1 MNITV
6 ADLKANLDELLRKA
20 ANGEELRVTS
30 HGKPYV
36 RIAPAEPPKR
46 KLPRVGAFE
55 GQPYWMAPDFD
66 ELGPE
71 WDEYVR

>member
-6 ADLKANLDELLRKA
+6 AEMKANMSEILRKA
-20 ANGEELRVTS
+20 ANGEDIAVTK

-36 RIAPAEPPKR
+36 KIIAEKPAK
-46 KLPRVGAFE
+46 KKSLHGIWKGKFE
-55 GQPYWMAPDFD
+55 VPDDFD

-71 WDEYVR
+71 WDEYIK

>member
-6 ADLKANLDELLRKA
+6 AEMKANVSEILRKA
-20 ANGEELRVTS
+20 ANGEEIAITK

-36 RIAPAEPPKR
+36 KIIAEKPAK
-46 KLPRVGAFE
+46 KKSLHGIWKGKFE
-55 GQPYWMAPDFD
+55 VPDDFD

-71 WDEYVR
+71 WDEYIK

>member
-6 ADLKANLDELLRKA
+6 AEMKANVSEILRKA
-20 ANGEELRVTS
+20 ANGEDIAVTK

-36 RIAPAEPPKR
+36 KIIAEKPAK
-46 KLPRVGAFE
+46 KKSLHGIWKGKFE
-55 GQPYWMAPDFD
+55 VPDDFD

-71 WDEYVR
+71 WDEYIK